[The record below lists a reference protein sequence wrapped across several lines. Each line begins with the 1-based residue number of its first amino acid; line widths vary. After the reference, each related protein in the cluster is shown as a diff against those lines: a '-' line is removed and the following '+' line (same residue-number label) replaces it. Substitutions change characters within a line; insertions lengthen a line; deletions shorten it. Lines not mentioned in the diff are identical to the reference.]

1 MYTNVFRTECI
12 ITGNRIAEYRLDK
25 TEEGFFIE
33 TEICG
38 SSFSERVFLGNCCD
52 EKAAEIAFLLAEK
65 SVHPLHIED
74 ILRDMVL

>member
-1 MYTNVFRTECI
+1 MYTNVLRTECS

-38 SSFSERVFLGNCCD
+38 SSFSERVFLGNCGE
-52 EKAAEIAFLLAEK
+52 EKAENTAKLLAEK
-65 SVHPLHIED
+65 AVHPVHIED
-74 ILRDMVL
+74 IICDMVF